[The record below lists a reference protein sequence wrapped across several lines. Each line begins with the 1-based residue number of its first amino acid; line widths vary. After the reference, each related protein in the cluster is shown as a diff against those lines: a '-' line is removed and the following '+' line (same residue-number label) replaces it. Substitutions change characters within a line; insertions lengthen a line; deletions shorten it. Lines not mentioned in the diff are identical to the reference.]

1 MNLNQLNQMVTWLDE
16 ERRRDK
22 TDLGKLQQRT
32 ESQSAEIAE
41 QARRMQELEGRL
53 ARTQARLTK
62 FTQLE
67 KALDQLRAELV
78 LLIERHDEQRRR
90 AAVDAQR
97 VRRVEQESQARALGE
112 IKKELQKLPRYEE
125 ELQQRRAEDQ
135 RLGEGLLSLQQRV
148 ADFGRDLENRTRNL
162 PYLEEYPRQNAKR
175 IAALQQET
183 PELFKRTEA
192 QSTKL
197 QLLEELIRKSA
208 HRIGELDLQATE
220 LKQEQKEFFESI
232 RLGEQQRER
241 QMGEWTEQME
251 EQRQKL
257 EKYDVQ
263 MRQSAELYGKNKQAL
278 AALEKFEERL
288 KQGQAEVAEL
298 QRLAE
303 KRQRRQLDEW
313 QAEDEKRW
321 KKNLLIW
328 EQHWRD
334 QDRWNEEHT
343 ARLGPLDESA
353 KANRAQIT
361 ALWQTWQEYARRQIG
376 EMQERQADTSP
387 RFGRWTRVH
396 RELG

>member
-1 MNLNQLNQMVTWLDE
+1 MNLNQLTQMVTWLDE

-22 TDLGKLQQRT
+22 TDLGKFQQRV

-53 ARTQARLTK
+53 ARTQAQLTK
-62 FTQLE
+62 FPQLE
-67 KALDQLRAELV
+67 KALAQLRDELV

-90 AAVDAQR
+90 AEEDAER
-97 VRRVEQESQARALGE
+97 VRQVERDSRARVLGE
-112 IKKELQKLPRYEE
+112 MRKELQKLARHEE
-125 ELQQRRAEDQ
+125 ELLVRRAEDQ

-162 PYLEEYPRQNAKR
+162 PYLEERPRQNAKR
-175 IAALQQET
+175 IAELQEET
-183 PELFKRTEA
+183 TELFRASEG

-197 QLLEELIRKSA
+197 QLLEEPVRRSE
-208 HRIGELDLQATE
+208 HRLGELDLQGTE
-220 LKQEQKEFFESI
+220 LRQEQKDFTESI
-232 RLGEQQRER
+232 NLGEQQRER
-241 QMGEWTEQME
+241 QMGEWTELME
-251 EQRQKL
+251 EQRQKM

-263 MRQSAELYGKNKQAL
+263 MRQAAELHGSNKQAL
-278 AALEKFEERL
+278 AALGKFEERL

-303 KRQRRQLDEW
+303 KRQRHQLDEW

-321 KKNLLIW
+321 KKNMIIW
-328 EQHWRD
+328 EQRWRN
-334 QDRWNEEHT
+334 QDRWNEERAT
-343 ARLGPLDESA
+343 QLGSLEESA

-376 EMQERQADTSP
+376 EMQERI
-387 RFGRWTRVH
+387 VH
-396 RELG
+396 AGEKVEKLR

>member
-32 ESQSAEIAE
+32 ESQSVEIAE
-41 QARRMQELEGRL
+41 QARRIQEQEGRL
-53 ARTQARLTK
+53 ARTQAQLTK
-62 FTQLE
+62 FTQIE
-67 KALDQLRAELV
+67 TALAQLRDELV
-78 LLIERHDEQRRR
+78 LLIERYNEQHRKVV
-90 AAVDAQR
+90 VDAQR
-97 VRRVEQESQARALGE
+97 VRRVEQESQTRALGE

-135 RLGEGLLSLQQRV
+135 RLGEALLSLQQRV

-162 PYLEEYPRQNAKR
+162 PYLEEHPRQNAKR
-175 IAALQQET
+175 IAELQEET

-192 QSTKL
+192 QSMKL
-197 QLLEELIRKSA
+197 QLLEELVRKSD
-208 HRIGELDLQATE
+208 RRVGELDLVGPE
-220 LKQEQKEFFESI
+220 LKQEQQEFFESL
-232 RLGEQQRER
+232 RLADQDRER
-241 QMGEWTEQME
+241 LMGEWTEQME
-251 EQRQKL
+251 EQCQKM

-263 MRQSAELYGKNKQAL
+263 MRQSAELYKMNKQAL
-278 AALEKFEERL
+278 AALGKFEERL
-288 KQGQAEVAEL
+288 KQGQTEVAEL

-303 KRQRRQLDEW
+303 KRQRHQLDEW

-321 KKNLLIW
+321 KKNMLVW

-376 EMQERQADTSP
+376 EMQERI
-387 RFGRWTRVH
+387 VH
-396 RELG
+396 AGEKVETLR